1 MIGSL
6 HPIVDPSF
14 MCSHW
19 ASHKSPVDVDAGFE
33 QMTRPGWWPY
43 EHLAPHCRIPRRTV
57 SLLAGNLD
65 RDVMNIDRGARGWNS
80 QLVPVTMLN

>member
-6 HPIVDPSF
+6 HPIVDPFYVLALGLSQKPSR
-14 MCSHW
+14 CGRRLR
-19 ASHKSPVDVDAGFE
+19 ANDA
-33 QMTRPGWWPY
+33 PGWWPY
-43 EHLAPHCRIPRRTV
+43 EHLARHCRIPRRTV

>member
-33 QMTRPGWWPY
+33 QMTRRGGGHTSTWHSTA
-43 EHLAPHCRIPRRTV
+43 ESRGGQFLC
-57 SLLAGNLD
+57 LLATSTG
-65 RDVMNIDRGARGWNS
+65 
-80 QLVPVTMLN
+80 T